1 MNDMF
6 VMFAQIVEQQQR
18 DDEELVLSQTVKTVK
33 GRAKPRKQVL
43 SEVAPSAMASR
54 VVPQVDQGIL
64 ARAKAANALKKK
76 KALVCTSLDILK
88 RDNLTFSSICSD
100 DYLSFIKLDNAQSC
114 HLYIAVSRPDNL
126 KFITINTSEF

>member
-1 MNDMF
+1 MNDLF
-6 VMFAQIVEQQQR
+6 VVFAQIVEQQQR
-18 DDEELVLSQTVKTVK
+18 DDEKLVLSQTVKTVK

-54 VVPQVDQGIL
+54 VVPQVDQGIM

-100 DYLSFIKLDNAQSC
+100 DYLSFIVVIC
-114 HLYIAVSRPDNL
+114 
-126 KFITINTSEF
+126 TSLFQGQII